1 MIFLTAREMDTST
14 HDTITPAGVIGPPIG
29 GPCPGLGQVMIEG
42 QPAAHVGCVVACTGA
57 LAVGVAHPPPPVPP
71 LILVGAATVFIHGK
85 PAARWAPAPDLTAC
99 GSFLGNTAL
108 AGSRTVFI
116 GGVSSTT
123 LAITNLKA
131 MLVVK
136 LAELDRWDAPAQA
149 KFQKWF
155 GKTDA
160 AAKATIKVRIEK
172 IQALLKTYSDANFQ
186 GAGKENDNS
195 TFAMV
200 DPVDDQKV
208 YLANGFTN
216 SPMTGADSAPGVLAH
231 EMSHFKTIGSTNDV
245 EDAQGIKYYGTE
257 RSAELAQQ
265 DPSLALKNAD
275 NFEYFVEDGQ

>member
-1 MIFLTAREMDTST
+1 MDTST
-14 HDTITPAGVIGPPIG
+14 HDTITPAGAIGPPIS

-42 QPAAHVGCVVACTGA
+42 QPAAHVGCVVGCTGA

-116 GGVSSTT
+116 GDVSSTT

-131 MLVVK
+131 MLDVK
-136 LAELDRWDAPAQA
+136 LTELDRWDAPPQA

-160 AAKATIKVRIEK
+160 SAKATIKVRIEK
-172 IQALLKTYSDANFQ
+172 IQTLLKTYSDANFQ

-200 DPVDDQKV
+200 DPVDDQIV

-231 EMSHFKTIGSTNDV
+231 EMSHFKTIGATNDV
-245 EDAQGIKYYGTE
+245 EDAHGIKYYGTE
-257 RSAELAQQ
+257 RSAELARQ

-275 NFEYFVEDGQ
+275 NFEYFIEDGQ